1 MINVFIVVFKLLI
14 KSGLVIFL
22 YLNGQ
27 KTIANSGL

>member
-1 MINVFIVVFKLLI
+1 MINAFVEVFKLLI

-27 KTIANSGL
+27 KIIANSGL